1 MRPARTV
8 IVMTVLLAAG
18 VVLSASGP
26 MGLYGIIEK
35 VVFEPNESA
44 PQRIQLWGAFAY
56 VEGQS
61 TTGLQTSAAKRGYLY
76 FRLPDGAESQL
87 TAVKREWADLKA
99 VAGTGQ
105 AVAFGRWGYIGG
117 FGALQPDVT
126 PTRPSM
132 IYENVPRGGAD
143 ADLRVRPESEK
154 AAAAAAYQSNVGVV
168 RLTDASHA
176 TIIKQLKDALK
187 K

>member
-1 MRPARTV
+1 V
-8 IVMTVLLAAG
+8 IAVTVLLAAG
-18 VVLSASGP
+18 VILNASGP
-26 MGLYGIIEK
+26 MGLYGIIDK
-35 VVFEPNESA
+35 VVFEPNDSA
-44 PQRIQLWGAFAY
+44 PERMQLWGAFAY

-87 TAVKREWADLKA
+87 TAVKREWADLKS

-117 FGALQPDVT
+117 FGALQPDT
-126 PTRPSM
+126 KPTRPSM

-143 ADLRVRPESEK
+143 ADLRVRPQSE
-154 AAAAAAYQSNVGVV
+154 APASPTAYQPNVGVV
-168 RLTDASHA
+168 RLTEASHA
-176 TIIKQLKDALK
+176 AIIKQLKDAVK